1 MAKDFVFVVFSN
13 YNYKEHKYNVLKEC
27 LKSWVSDE
35 NYKFAPQDIEII
47 DICIN
52 PENDDTMFVV
62 STSKD
67 WLESHGLESII
78 IIDNELFDV
87 SRYLYR
93 FIDEFPFIE
102 E

>member
-52 PENDDTMFVV
+52 PENDDKMFVV
-62 STSKD
+62 STNKE

-78 IIDNELFDV
+78 FIDNELFDV

-93 FIDEFPFIE
+93 FIDEFPFIGE
-102 E
+102 

>member
-35 NYKFAPQDIEII
+35 NYKFAPQDIEIR

-52 PENDDTMFVV
+52 PENDDKMFVV
-62 STSKD
+62 STNKE
-67 WLESHGLESII
+67 WLKSHGLESII
-78 IIDNELFDV
+78 DNELFGAP
-87 SRYLYR
+87 RYFYR